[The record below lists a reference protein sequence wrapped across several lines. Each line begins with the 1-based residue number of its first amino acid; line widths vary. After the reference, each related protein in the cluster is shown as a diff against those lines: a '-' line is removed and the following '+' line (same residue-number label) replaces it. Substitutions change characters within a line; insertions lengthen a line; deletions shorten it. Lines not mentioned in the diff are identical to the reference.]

1 MDVSDRAEKSG
12 QAERA
17 GTLRPVV
24 LDLGK
29 QIGRLREEQ
38 RLSRAALARGL
49 GVSRDRVAKWEREEN
64 EPPLEMLIALGDFLG
79 VTLDELV
86 IGRAATAPAVHGGL
100 NHGTVRAIARLV
112 AELEGLL
119 RSAGIMKDAVRGEG
133 S

>member
-1 MDVSDRAEKSG
+1 MDVSGCEEESV

-17 GTLRPVV
+17 GTLRPLV

-29 QIGRLREEQ
+29 QIVRLREEK

-64 EPPLEMLIALGDFLG
+64 EPPLEMLIALGDALG

-86 IGRAATAPAVHGGL
+86 TGRAATGVHGGL
-100 NHGTVRAIARLV
+100 NHGTVRAIGRLV

-119 RSAGIMKDAVRGEG
+119 RSAGAMKDAVPGER